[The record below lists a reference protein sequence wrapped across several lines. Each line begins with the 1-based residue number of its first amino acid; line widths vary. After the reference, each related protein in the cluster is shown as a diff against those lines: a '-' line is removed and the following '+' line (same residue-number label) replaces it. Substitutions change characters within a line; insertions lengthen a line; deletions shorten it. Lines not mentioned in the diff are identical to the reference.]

1 MANGHHR
8 SFNDSRFAELSK
20 SKTRNYIRKN
30 NKEKAPLTPWW
41 SNVYG
46 QQFFDDIERN
56 DWRKDRWKIQKNLSS
71 CFWFFQRSI
80 LVYLSQREVKIS
92 NMQKIYQNKYTW
104 TARFHFSNISG
115 LLRYWSESDDYIP
128 MNWLSSS
135 SPISSRTWSI
145 LVPWKFTNPP
155 LTKIWV
161 INIDG
166 YIAVL

>member
-30 NKEKAPLTPWW
+30 CEEIAPLTLLW

-56 DWRKDRWKIQKNLSS
+56 DWRKDRWKIQENLSS

-92 NMQKIYQNKYTW
+92 NMQKNYQNKYTW
-104 TARFHFSNISG
+104 SPSLGQLGSFLEHFWFITVLEWIGWLYTDELIVFIFANFISNMI
-115 LLRYWSESDDYIP
+115 D
-128 MNWLSSS
+128 SSS
-135 SPISSRTWSI
+135 LEVNKST
-145 LVPWKFTNPP
+145 LNKN
-155 LTKIWV
+155 LT
-161 INIDG
+161 
-166 YIAVL
+166 L